1 MPTLDVYFY
10 GKKIGKLTENN
21 SRLSFKYNE
30 DADTPL
36 SVNLPLQKEAFNDKL
51 TRSFFNNLLPEE
63 GIREAVARYKQVSSN
78 NPFALL
84 KEIGGECAGAVEL
97 YPQGYIRENEPSVLK
112 PISQEKIAELL
123 KNQAQIPLLTGEE
136 IRLSLA
142 GAQQKIALA
151 IIPENSDNYY
161 LPQGD
166 CISTH
171 IIKPQNPYFEDII
184 YNEHFCMSL
193 ARQIGLPTATSFIK
207 DFAGE
212 FGYVVKRFDRETD
225 ATMASGLKR
234 IHQEDFCQALCLPD
248 KKYQKEGGPS
258 IKQCYKFIATA
269 DFSRKADALMNFLK
283 AIVFNFLIGNSD
295 AHGKNFSF
303 LHKQERYELSPLYD
317 LVSTAVYPALSPN
330 LAMSIGGE
338 YNPNLIRRRHF
349 IELAKEL
356 DIKPHVLEQIIDE
369 ISGKISQTLP
379 DLDKKFKDLGL
390 KVSVIA
396 IIETLIEN
404 RIQQIK
410 GI

>member
-10 GKKIGKLTENN
+10 GKKIGQLTEKN
-21 SRLSFKYNE
+21 SRLIFKYNN

-36 SVNLPLQKEAFNDKL
+36 SVNLPLQAEAFSDKP

-97 YPQGYIRENEPSVLK
+97 YPEGFAREKEQSVLK
-112 PISQEKIAELL
+112 PISQEKVAELL

-151 IIPENSDNYY
+151 IIPESSDNYY

-166 CISTH
+166 YISTH
-171 IIKPQNPYFEDII
+171 IIKPQNPHFEDII
-184 YNEHFCMSL
+184 YNEQFCMAL
-193 ARQIGLPTATSFIK
+193 ARQIGLPTAISFIK

-212 FGYVVKRFDRETD
+212 KGYVVKRFDREKD
-225 ATMASGLKR
+225 EAAASGLKR

-258 IKQCYKFIATA
+258 IKQCYKFIAGA
-269 DFSRKADALMNFLK
+269 DFSRRADALMNFLK
-283 AIVFNFLIGNSD
+283 TIIFNFIIGNSD

-303 LHKQERYELSPLYD
+303 LHKQGKYELSPLYD
-317 LVSTAVYPALSPN
+317 LVSTAVYSALSPN
-330 LAMSIGGE
+330 LAMSVGGE
-338 YNPNLIRRRHF
+338 YNPNLIHRNHF
-349 IELAKEL
+349 RAMANDLE
-356 DIKPHVLEQIIDE
+356 IKPAMIEKMTDEMAEKITKALPEVNKQLRSCGYEGNITERIEAVITKRITQI
-369 ISGKISQTLP
+369 S
-379 DLDKKFKDLGL
+379 
-390 KVSVIA
+390 
-396 IIETLIEN
+396 
-404 RIQQIK
+404 
-410 GI
+410 

>member
-1 MPTLDVYFY
+1 MASLDVYFY
-10 GKKIGKLTENN
+10 GKKIGTLTEKN

-97 YPQGYIRENEPSVLK
+97 YPQGAKREDEPSGLT
-112 PISQEKIAELL
+112 PISEEKIAELL
-123 KNQAQIPLLTGEE
+123 KNQAQIPLLVGEE

-151 IIPENSDNYY
+151 ILPENSDNYY
-161 LPQGD
+161 LPQGLY
-166 CISTH
+166 ISTH

-193 ARQIGLPTATSFIK
+193 AKLIGLPTAHSFIK
-207 DFAGE
+207 NFSGQS
-212 FGYVVKRFDRETD
+212 GYVVKRFDRETD
-225 ATMASGLKR
+225 DTAPSGLR
-234 IHQEDFCQALCLPD
+234 RVHQEDFCQALCMPD

-258 IKQCYKFIATA
+258 IKQCYKFIAAA
-269 DFSRKADALMNFLK
+269 DFNRKADALMNFLK
-283 AIVFNFLIGNSD
+283 TIVFNFIIGNSD

-303 LHKQERYELSPLYD
+303 LHRGGKYELSPLYD
-317 LVSTAVYPALSPN
+317 LVSTQVYTVLSPN
-330 LAMSIGGE
+330 LAMSVGGE
-338 YNPNLIRRRHF
+338 YNPNLIHRSHF
-349 IELAKEL
+349 IAMAKDLE
-356 DIKPHVLEQIIDE
+356 IKPTMVEKIIDE
-369 ISGKISQTLP
+369 MSAKITAALP
-379 DLDKKFKDLGL
+379 ELDKQFAGNGIKTEIVAQIK
-390 KVSVIA
+390 A
-396 IIETLIEN
+396 LIEN
-404 RIQQIK
+404 RIKQIS
-410 GI
+410 

>member
-1 MPTLDVYFY
+1 MPALDVYFY
-10 GKKIGKLTENN
+10 GKKIGKLTEKN

-30 DADTPL
+30 NADTPL

-97 YPQGYIRENEPSVLK
+97 YPEGYIKESEPSVLK

-151 IIPENSDNYY
+151 IIPEGSDNYY

-166 CISTH
+166 YISTH

-193 ARQIGLPTATSFIK
+193 AQQIGLPTATSFIK

-225 ATMASGLKR
+225 STMASGLKR

-269 DFSRKADALMNFLK
+269 DFSRKADALMQFLK
-283 AIVFNFLIGNSD
+283 TIVFNFIIGNSD

-303 LHKQERYELSPLYD
+303 LHKQGRYELSPLYD
-317 LVSTAVYPALSPN
+317 LVSTAIYPALSPN
-330 LAMSIGGE
+330 LAMSVGGE
-338 YNPNLIRRRHF
+338 YNPNQIHRSHF
-349 IELAKEL
+349 KDMAKDL
-356 DIKPHVLEQIIDE
+356 DIKPAMIEKIIDE
-369 ISGKISQTLP
+369 MSAKISAALP
-379 DLDKKFKDLGL
+379 EIEKQFADSSDKRK
-390 KVSVIA
+390 IT
-396 IIETLIEN
+396 E
-404 RIQQIK
+404 QIK
-410 GI
+410 AVITQRISQIS

>member
-1 MPTLDVYFY
+1 MSALDVYFY
-10 GKKIGKLTENN
+10 GKKIGTLTEKN

-97 YPQGYIRENEPSVLK
+97 YPQGAKREDEPSGLT
-112 PISQEKIAELL
+112 PISEEKIAELL
-123 KNQAQIPLLTGEE
+123 KNQAQIPLLVGEE

-151 IIPENSDNYY
+151 ILPENSDNYY
-161 LPQGD
+161 LPQGSY
-166 CISTH
+166 ISTH

-184 YNEHFCMSL
+184 YNEYFCMSL
-193 ARQIGLPTATSFIK
+193 AKLIGLPTATSFIK
-207 DFAGE
+207 NFAGE

-225 ATMASGLKR
+225 STMASGLKR
-234 IHQEDFCQALCLPD
+234 IHQEDFCQALCMPD

-258 IKQCYKFIATA
+258 IKQCYKFIAAA
-269 DFSRKADALMNFLK
+269 DFNRKADALMIFLK
-283 AIVFNFLIGNSD
+283 TIVFNFIIGNSD

-303 LHKQERYELSPLYD
+303 LHRGGKYELSPLYD

-330 LAMSIGGE
+330 LAMSVGGE
-338 YNPNLIRRRHF
+338 YNPNLIHRSHF
-349 IELAKEL
+349 IAMAKDLE
-356 DIKPHVLEQIIDE
+356 IKPTMVEKIIDE
-369 ISGKISQTLP
+369 MSAKITAALP
-379 DLDKKFKDLGL
+379 ELDKQFAGNGIKTEIVAQIK
-390 KVSVIA
+390 A
-396 IIETLIEN
+396 LIEN
-404 RIQQIK
+404 RIKQIS
-410 GI
+410 

>member
-10 GKKIGKLTENN
+10 GKKIGKLTEKN

-97 YPQGYIRENEPSVLK
+97 YPQGAKREDEPSGLT
-112 PISQEKIAELL
+112 PISEEKIAELL
-123 KNQAQIPLLTGEE
+123 KNQAQIPLLVGEE

-151 IIPENSDNYY
+151 ILPENSDNYY
-161 LPQGD
+161 LPQGSY
-166 CISTH
+166 ISTH
-171 IIKPQNPYFEDII
+171 IIKPQNPSFEDII

-193 ARQIGLPTATSFIK
+193 AKLIGLPIAHSFIK
-207 DFAGE
+207 NFAGE

-225 ATMASGLKR
+225 STMASGLKR
-234 IHQEDFCQALCLPD
+234 IHQEDFCQALCMPD

-258 IKQCYKFIATA
+258 IKQCYKFIAAA
-269 DFSRKADALMNFLK
+269 DFNRKADALMNFLK
-283 AIVFNFLIGNSD
+283 TIVFNFIIGNSD

-303 LHKQERYELSPLYD
+303 LHRGGKYELSPLYD
-317 LVSTAVYPALSPN
+317 LVSTQVYTVLSPN
-330 LAMSIGGE
+330 LAMSVGGE
-338 YNPNLIRRRHF
+338 YNPNLIHRSHF
-349 IELAKEL
+349 IAMAKDLE
-356 DIKPHVLEQIIDE
+356 IKPTMVEKIIDE
-369 ISGKISQTLP
+369 MSAKITAALP
-379 DLDKKFKDLGL
+379 ELDKQFAGNGIKTEIVAQIK
-390 KVSVIA
+390 A
-396 IIETLIEN
+396 LIEN
-404 RIQQIK
+404 RIKQIS
-410 GI
+410 

>member
-1 MPTLDVYFY
+1 MPVLDVYFY
-10 GKKIGKLTENN
+10 GKKIGKLTEKN

-63 GIREAVARYKQVSSN
+63 GIREAVARYKQVSTN

-97 YPQGYIRENEPSVLK
+97 YPEGYAKETEPSVLK
-112 PISQEKIAELL
+112 PITKEKIAELL

-151 IIPENSDNYY
+151 IIPEDSDNYY

-166 CISTH
+166 YISTH

-193 ARQIGLPTATSFIK
+193 AKLIGLPTAISSIK
-207 DFAGE
+207 DFNGE
-212 FGYVVKRFDRETD
+212 KGYVVKRFDRETD
-225 ATMASGLKR
+225 STCASRLKR

-248 KKYQKEGGPS
+248 KKYQKEGGAS
-258 IKQCYKFIATA
+258 IKQCYKFIANA
-269 DFSRKADALMNFLK
+269 NFNRKADALRNFLK
-283 AIVFNFLIGNSD
+283 AIVFNFIIGNSD
-295 AHGKNFSF
+295 AHGKNFSL
-303 LHKQERYELSPLYD
+303 LHKQGRYELSPLYD
-317 LVSTAVYPALSPN
+317 LVSTGVYETLSPN
-330 LAMSIGGE
+330 SAMSVGGE
-338 YNPNLIRRRHF
+338 YNPNLIHRSHF
-349 IELAKEL
+349 IAMAKDLE
-356 DIKPHVLEQIIDE
+356 IKPTMVEKIIDDLVVKTTE
-369 ISGKISQTLP
+369 ALP
-379 DLDKKFKDLGL
+379 VLDKQFANAGYKSDV
-390 KVSVIA
+390 VSLIKKLIA
-396 IIETLIEN
+396 Q
-404 RIQQIK
+404 RIKQIS
-410 GI
+410 

>member
-1 MPTLDVYFY
+1 MSALDVYFY
-10 GKKIGKLTENN
+10 GKKIGTLTEKN

-97 YPQGYIRENEPSVLK
+97 HPQGAKREDEPSGLT
-112 PISQEKIAELL
+112 PISEEKIAELL
-123 KNQAQIPLLTGEE
+123 KNQAQIPLLVGEE

-151 IIPENSDNYY
+151 ILPENSDNYY
-161 LPQGD
+161 LPQGLY
-166 CISTH
+166 ISTH

-193 ARQIGLPTATSFIK
+193 AKLIGLPTAHSFIK
-207 DFAGE
+207 NFSGQS
-212 FGYVVKRFDRETD
+212 GYVVKRFDRETD
-225 ATMASGLKR
+225 DTAPSGLR
-234 IHQEDFCQALCLPD
+234 RVHQEDFCQALCMPD

-258 IKQCYKFIATA
+258 IKQCYKFIAAA
-269 DFSRKADALMNFLK
+269 DFNRKADALMNFLK
-283 AIVFNFLIGNSD
+283 TIVFNFIIGNSD

-303 LHKQERYELSPLYD
+303 LHRGGKYELSPLYD
-317 LVSTAVYPALSPN
+317 LVSTQVYTVLSPN
-330 LAMSIGGE
+330 LAMSVGGE
-338 YNPNLIRRRHF
+338 YNPNLIHRSHF
-349 IELAKEL
+349 IAMAKDLE
-356 DIKPHVLEQIIDE
+356 IKPTMVE
-369 ISGKISQTLP
+369 K
-379 DLDKKFKDLGL
+379 
-390 KVSVIA
+390 
-396 IIETLIEN
+396 
-404 RIQQIK
+404 
-410 GI
+410 

>member
-1 MPTLDVYFY
+1 MSALDVYFY
-10 GKKIGKLTENN
+10 GKKIGTLTEKN

-97 YPQGYIRENEPSVLK
+97 YPQGAKREDKPSGLT
-112 PISQEKIAELL
+112 PISEEKIAELL

-151 IIPENSDNYY
+151 ILPENSDNYY
-161 LPQGD
+161 LPQGSY
-166 CISTH
+166 ISTH

-184 YNEHFCMSL
+184 YNEYFCMSL
-193 ARQIGLPTATSFIK
+193 AKLIGLPTAHSFIK
-207 DFAGE
+207 NFAGE

-225 ATMASGLKR
+225 DTAPSGLR
-234 IHQEDFCQALCLPD
+234 RVHQEDFCQALCMPD

-258 IKQCYKFIATA
+258 IKQCYKFIAAA
-269 DFSRKADALMNFLK
+269 DFNRKADALMNFLK
-283 AIVFNFLIGNSD
+283 TIVFNFIIGNSD

-303 LHKQERYELSPLYD
+303 LHRGGKYELSPLYD
-317 LVSTAVYPALSPN
+317 LVSTQVYTVLSPN
-330 LAMSIGGE
+330 LAMSVGGE
-338 YNPNLIRRRHF
+338 YNPNLIHRSHF
-349 IELAKEL
+349 IAMAKDLE
-356 DIKPHVLEQIIDE
+356 IKPTMVEKIIDE
-369 ISGKISQTLP
+369 MSAKITAALP
-379 DLDKKFKDLGL
+379 ELDKQFAGNGIKTEIVAQIK
-390 KVSVIA
+390 A
-396 IIETLIEN
+396 LIEN
-404 RIQQIK
+404 RIKQIS
-410 GI
+410 

>member
-1 MPTLDVYFY
+1 MPALDVYFY
-10 GKKIGKLTENN
+10 GKKIGTLTEKN

-97 YPQGYIRENEPSVLK
+97 YPQGAKREDEPSGLT
-112 PISQEKIAELL
+112 PISEEKIAELL
-123 KNQAQIPLLTGEE
+123 KNQAQIPLLVGEE

-151 IIPENSDNYY
+151 ILPENSDNYY
-161 LPQGD
+161 LPQGSY
-166 CISTH
+166 ISTH

-184 YNEHFCMSL
+184 YNEYFCMSL
-193 ARQIGLPTATSFIK
+193 AKLIGLPTATSFIK
-207 DFAGE
+207 NFAGE

-225 ATMASGLKR
+225 STMASGLKR
-234 IHQEDFCQALCLPD
+234 IHQEDFCQALCMPD

-258 IKQCYKFIATA
+258 IKQCYKFIAAA
-269 DFSRKADALMNFLK
+269 DFNRKADALMIFLK
-283 AIVFNFLIGNSD
+283 TIVFNFIIGNSD

-303 LHKQERYELSPLYD
+303 LHRGGKYELSPLYD

-330 LAMSIGGE
+330 LAMSVGGE
-338 YNPNLIRRRHF
+338 YNPNLIHRSHF
-349 IELAKEL
+349 IAMAKDLE
-356 DIKPHVLEQIIDE
+356 IKPTMVGKIIDE
-369 ISGKISQTLP
+369 MSAKITAALP
-379 DLDKKFKDLGL
+379 ELDKQFAGNGIKTEIVAQIK
-390 KVSVIA
+390 A
-396 IIETLIEN
+396 LIEN
-404 RIQQIK
+404 RIKQIS
-410 GI
+410 

>member
-1 MPTLDVYFY
+1 MPALDVYFY
-10 GKKIGKLTENN
+10 GKKIGTLTEKN

-97 YPQGYIRENEPSVLK
+97 YPQGAKREDEPSELT
-112 PISQEKIAELL
+112 PISEEKIAELL
-123 KNQAQIPLLTGEE
+123 KNQAQIPLLVGEE

-151 IIPENSDNYY
+151 ILPENSDNYY
-161 LPQGD
+161 LPQGSY
-166 CISTH
+166 ISTH

-184 YNEHFCMSL
+184 YNEYFCMSL
-193 ARQIGLPTATSFIK
+193 AKLIGLPTATSFIK
-207 DFAGE
+207 NFAGE

-225 ATMASGLKR
+225 STMASGLKR
-234 IHQEDFCQALCLPD
+234 IHQEDFCQALCMPD

-258 IKQCYKFIATA
+258 IKQCYKFIAAA
-269 DFSRKADALMNFLK
+269 DFNRKADALMIFLK
-283 AIVFNFLIGNSD
+283 TIVFNFIIGNSD

-303 LHKQERYELSPLYD
+303 LHRGGKYELSPLYD

-330 LAMSIGGE
+330 LAMSVGGE
-338 YNPNLIRRRHF
+338 YNPNLIHRSHF
-349 IELAKEL
+349 IAMAKDLE
-356 DIKPHVLEQIIDE
+356 IKPTMVGKIIDE
-369 ISGKISQTLP
+369 MSAKITAALP
-379 DLDKKFKDLGL
+379 ELDKQFAGNGIKTEIVAQIK
-390 KVSVIA
+390 A
-396 IIETLIEN
+396 LIEN
-404 RIQQIK
+404 RIKQIS
-410 GI
+410 

>member
-1 MPTLDVYFY
+1 MPALDVYFY
-10 GKKIGKLTENN
+10 GKKIGTLTEKN

-97 YPQGYIRENEPSVLK
+97 YPQGAKREDEPSGLT
-112 PISQEKIAELL
+112 PISEEKIAELL
-123 KNQAQIPLLTGEE
+123 KNQAQIPLLVGEE

-151 IIPENSDNYY
+151 ILPENSDNYY
-161 LPQGD
+161 LPQGSY
-166 CISTH
+166 ISTH

-184 YNEHFCMSL
+184 YNEYFCMSL
-193 ARQIGLPTATSFIK
+193 AKLIGLPTATSFIK
-207 DFAGE
+207 NFAGE

-225 ATMASGLKR
+225 STMASGLKR
-234 IHQEDFCQALCLPD
+234 IHQEDFCQALCMPD

-258 IKQCYKFIATA
+258 IKQCYKFIAAA
-269 DFSRKADALMNFLK
+269 DFNRKADALMIFLK
-283 AIVFNFLIGNSD
+283 TIVFNFIIGNSD

-303 LHKQERYELSPLYD
+303 LHRGGKYELSPLYD
-317 LVSTAVYPALSPN
+317 LVSTQVYTVLSPN
-330 LAMSIGGE
+330 LAMSVGGE
-338 YNPNLIRRRHF
+338 YNPNLIHRSHF
-349 IELAKEL
+349 IAMAKDLE
-356 DIKPHVLEQIIDE
+356 IKPTMVEKIIDE
-369 ISGKISQTLP
+369 MSAKITAALP
-379 DLDKKFKDLGL
+379 ELDKQFAGNGIKTEIVAQIK
-390 KVSVIA
+390 A
-396 IIETLIEN
+396 LIEN
-404 RIQQIK
+404 RIKQIS
-410 GI
+410 